1 MTVCNI
7 LKTISLVENFTVW
20 TLHFLLCEFDWNR
33 FCSVSDTI
41 HYGAFFIYDLSRFS
55 LEHLRKN
62 NFFFILNF
70 ISFIIFGVCLGV
82 SSCDNIKKGW
92 LPRCQLWKTILKIYV
107 IILIFFL
114 SRKKTAM
121 NSTKHCTRN
130 ILMATSNKSLLHLV
144 ESKNVYIGK
153 EQ

>member
-7 LKTISLVENFTVW
+7 LKTISLVENFTIW

-41 HYGAFFIYDLSRFS
+41 YYGAFFIYDLSRFS

>member
-7 LKTISLVENFTVW
+7 LKTISLVENFTIW

-62 NFFFILNF
+62 NFFFHLKLYIFYYIRCLSGCFKLWQYQKRMIAEVSALENNF
-70 ISFIIFGVCLGV
+70 ENLCH
-82 SSCDNIKKGW
+82 NIN
-92 LPRCQLWKTILKIYV
+92 
-107 IILIFFL
+107 FFL

-121 NSTKHCTRN
+121 NSTKHCIRN

>member
-1 MTVCNI
+1 MTGIDFVLSPIQYITGHFSFTICHAFHSNI
-7 LKTISLVENFTVW
+7 FARI
-20 TLHFLLCEFDWNR
+20 
-33 FCSVSDTI
+33 I
-41 HYGAFFIYDLSRFS
+41 
-55 LEHLRKN
+55 
-62 NFFFILNF
+62 FFFILNF

-82 SSCDNIKKGW
+82 SSCDNIKKGL

-121 NSTKHCTRN
+121 NSTKHCIRN